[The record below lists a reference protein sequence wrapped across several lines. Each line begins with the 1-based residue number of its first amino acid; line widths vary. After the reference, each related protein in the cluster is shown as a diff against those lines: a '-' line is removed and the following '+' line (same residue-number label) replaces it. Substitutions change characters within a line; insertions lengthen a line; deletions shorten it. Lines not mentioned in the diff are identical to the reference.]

1 MSPAN
6 PTVSVLH
13 GDDEYAISREC
24 ARRMSLTAQDD
35 PSGMNITRLDSRQVN
50 QEDLLTAVNTL
61 PFLTNTRMV
70 ILDGLP
76 PRQDGKKFCALLEKM
91 PESTHL
97 VITLMDAF
105 ERKHWKSV
113 DPEKHWLAEWCKSR
127 GSQAEWLEFS
137 LPAPF
142 AMPGWLQKQAKSMGG
157 KITPAAADLLA
168 EWIGTDTRLAALELE
183 KLLTYA
189 NYERTV
195 EAQDVEALSINN
207 AHGNIFQ
214 FVDAL
219 AEHNPTQALNQL
231 HRLMDEQEPI
241 QIFSMIVRQFRLL
254 LQVRELLDDG
264 KGLQDIPKDIP
275 EIRASLVAEKMARQ
289 ARRYDLEKL
298 KAVYRRLLLVD
309 RDLKTSQVTPEL
321 AFDLLVVEL
330 AGNSIV

>member
-1 MSPAN
+1 
-6 PTVSVLH
+6 
-13 GDDEYAISREC
+13 
-24 ARRMSLTAQDD
+24 
-35 PSGMNITRLDSRQVN
+35 MNITRLDGRQAT
-50 QEDLLTAVNTL
+50 QEDLRTVVNTL
-61 PFLTNTRMV
+61 PFLTDTRMV

-76 PRQDGKKFCALLEKM
+76 SRQDGKKFTAMLEQM
-91 PESTHL
+91 PASTQL
-97 VITLMDAF
+97 VITLMDSF

-127 GSQAEWLEFS
+127 SSQAEWLEFS

-142 AMPGWLQKQAKSMGG
+142 AMPGWLQKQAKAMGG

-183 KLLTYA
+183 KLLTCA
-189 NYERTV
+189 NYERAIEV
-195 EAQDVEALSINN
+195 EDVEALSVNN
-207 AHGNIFQ
+207 SQGNIFQ

-219 AEHNPTQALNQL
+219 AEHNRTQALNHL

-264 KGLQDIPKDIP
+264 KGLQDIPKEIP

-289 ARRYDLEKL
+289 ARRYSLEQL
-298 KAVYRRLLLVD
+298 KIIYRRLLLVD
-309 RDLKTSQVTPEL
+309 RDLKTSRVTPEL

-330 AGNSIV
+330 AGKA

>member
-1 MSPAN
+1 MSTSQPVV
-6 PTVSVLH
+6 TVLH
-13 GDDEYAISREC
+13 GDDEFAITREC
-24 ARRMSLTAQDD
+24 TRRIALIVQED
-35 PSGMNITRLDSRQVN
+35 PSGMNITRLDGLQVS

-61 PFLTNTRMV
+61 PFLTSDRMV
-70 ILDGLP
+70 VLNSLP
-76 PRQDGKKFCALLEKM
+76 PRQDGRKFIAMLEQM
-91 PESTHL
+91 PPSTLL
-97 VITLMDAF
+97 VILLMDTY
-105 ERKHWKSV
+105 ERRRWKSV

-142 AMPGWLQKQAKSMGG
+142 AMSGWLQKQAKSMGG

-183 KLLTYA
+183 KLLTHA

-195 EAQDVEALSINN
+195 EVEDVEALSINN
-207 AHGNIFQ
+207 AQGNIFQ

-231 HRLMDEQEPI
+231 HRLMEEQEPI

-264 KGLQDIPKDIP
+264 KGLQDIPREIP

-289 ARRYDLEKL
+289 ARRYDLEQL
-298 KAVYRRLLLVD
+298 KAIYRRLLLVD

-330 AGNSIV
+330 AGKRQR